1 MRADWN
7 RRAKEDAHFYVAF
20 GRQQQSEAD
29 FLASA
34 AETVPIFEREFVR
47 LAPAA
52 VSERRALEIG
62 CGPGR
67 LLLPMSRHFG
77 EIQGVDISEEMAA
90 LARNRL
96 RDVPNA
102 RVHVTSGSDLDM
114 LSDGHFDF
122 VYSYAVFQHIPSREV
137 VLSYIREAQRVLKPG
152 GILCCQLR
160 GAPPIASELEHE
172 PETWTGCWF
181 SADEMAAFARVQKF
195 PLVAIWG
202 TDTQYMWTTFRKAT
216 HPGVDR
222 GISGVDVK
230 AVTAAAGGETRV
242 PSRGRAAA
250 VSLWIDGFPENGD
263 LAHFPVLFNDRTQL
277 GCYLSPLSASG
288 GCQLNAR
295 LPENIGPGNVSV
307 QLLYDGQPIGDPHTI
322 EVVPA
327 PPFNPRVVSVT
338 DGINLT
344 AHFRSEMGGVKVTI
358 EEIARPEEVSFTVRG
373 RTVEYL
379 QFERKDPITSTYE
392 FAFHLWHK
400 TPPGTHPLVIHISGR
415 ELEPIPLEVAS
426 SGNQRA
432 HKTVEDERHRDQARQ
447 TGDAPLDPAV
457 VGKRNLAST
466 LARWFQQ
473 KKT

>member
-47 LAPAA
+47 LAAA
-52 VSERRALEIG
+52 AASGRRALEIG

-77 EIQGVDISEEMAA
+77 EIHGVDISEEMAA
-90 LARNRL
+90 LARKRL
-96 RDVPNA
+96 RNVPNA
-102 RVHVTSGSDLDM
+102 RVHVTSGSDLGA
-114 LSDGHFDF
+114 LSDDYFDF
-122 VYSYAVFQHIPSREV
+122 VYSYAVFQHIPSRDV
-137 VLSYIREAQRVLKPG
+137 VLSYLREAKRVLKPG

-172 PETWTGCWF
+172 AETWTGCWF
-181 SADEMAAFARVQKF
+181 SADEMAAFAREQKF
-195 PLVAIWG
+195 SLVAVWG
-202 TDTQYMWTTFRKAT
+202 IDTQYMWTTFHKPA
-216 HPGVDR
+216 HSEPDR
-222 GISGVDVK
+222 QPSDVVVK
-230 AVTAAAGGETRV
+230 AVTAAAGGEARV
-242 PSRGRAAA
+242 PSRGREAA
-250 VSLWIDGFPENGD
+250 VSLWIDGLPENGD
-263 LAHFPVLFNDRTQL
+263 LAHFPVLFNDRIQL
-277 GCYLSPLSASG
+277 GCYVSPISATG

-295 LPENIGPGNVSV
+295 LPEDFEPGKASV
-307 QLLYDGQPIGDPHTI
+307 RLLYDGQPIGDAHTI

-327 PPFNPRVVSVT
+327 PSLNPLVISVT

-344 AHFRSEMGGVKVTI
+344 ARFRSEMGGVKVTL
-358 EEIARPEEVSFTVRG
+358 EDVARPEEVSFTVRG
-373 RTVEYL
+373 RPVEYL

-400 TPPGTHPLVIHISGR
+400 TPPGTHPLVVRVARR
-415 ELEPIPLEVAS
+415 ELEPIPLEVIWS
-426 SGNQRA
+426 SNRRA
-432 HKTVEDERHRDQARQ
+432 NEEVDDERHRNQTRQ
-447 TGDAPLDPAV
+447 TGDAPLDSSV
-457 VGKRNLAST
+457 VGKRNLASA